1 MVAWQ
6 ERLADTILSGWLR
19 VAFQEAEAV
28 TSRSHGGSEKAYP
41 SHNLTSQCL
50 VPVKMWEQCI
60 AEIVQLRPGLLAVYQ
75 EA

>member
-19 VAFQEAEAV
+19 VAFPEAEAV
-28 TSRSHGGSEKAYP
+28 TSHSHGGSEKAYP
-41 SHNLTSQCL
+41 SHHLTSQCL
-50 VPVKMWEQCI
+50 VPVKMREQCI
-60 AEIVQLRPGLLAVYQ
+60 AESVQPRPGLLAVYQ